1 MNKPF
6 PIFTQHD
13 VMECGPTCLRMVM
26 AYYGRNYPLERLRDM
41 CHIQRDGVS
50 LLGVAEAAEQLGM
63 HTTGVKATLQQL
75 VDEVPL
81 PCILH
86 WNQGHFVV
94 LYEVKR
100 TKEGLQFKV
109 ADPVGQRITYT
120 EREFLRYWASDTE
133 EGQPAGIALML
144 EPTPDF
150 NCDEYVED
158 DSDRKARKRSL
169 MLLLSYMRPY
179 KRLIAQLFLG
189 LTVVS
194 LLQLVLPFLTQA
206 IVDFGISRQDLGF
219 IVLVLIAQLMLMI
232 GSTSVQFIQSWILLH
247 VSTRV
252 NLSLLSDYLAKLMR
266 LPFSYFDTRLT
277 GDILQRIDDHDRIQ
291 TFLTGSS
298 LSLILSLFNIVVFG
312 AVILIYDWRIFFIF
326 MLGSALYVLWVLLF
340 MRRRAK
346 LDTKLFA
353 QNAAN
358 QSKIVQLIDGI
369 QEIKLN
375 TCEQQ
380 KRWEWERV
388 QARIFRLNIKS
399 LALNQYQESGATFIN
414 EVKNL
419 VITALVAML
428 VLRGD
433 MTLGMML
440 SVQYIIGSL
449 NGPVNQLVD
458 FIHRYQDARLSLE
471 RLQEVYEKDDEVQ
484 PDRQLI
490 SQVSGDGDILIKNL
504 TYRYDKL
511 NDKPTLDHID
521 VVIPHGKTTAIVGLS
536 GSGKTTLLKMIL
548 GFYKP
553 DAGEVVIGSSDLENY
568 DKRAWRRHC
577 GVVMQ
582 DGFIY
587 SDTIA
592 RNIAAGFEVID
603 TERLVQAARVAE
615 IDDYIRR
622 LPLGYNTKI
631 GAEGSGLSQ
640 GQKQRILIARAVYKN
655 PDYVFFDEATN
666 SLDAQ
671 NEHAIIQNLAGFLH
685 NRTSLIIA
693 HRLSTVVDADNI
705 LVMSEGR
712 IVESGNHTQLLER
725 RGIYYELVKNQ
736 LNV

>member
-1 MNKPF
+1 M
-6 PIFTQHD
+6 
-13 VMECGPTCLRMVM
+13 
-26 AYYGRNYPLERLRDM
+26 
-41 CHIQRDGVS
+41 
-50 LLGVAEAAEQLGM
+50 
-63 HTTGVKATLQQL
+63 
-75 VDEVPL
+75 
-81 PCILH
+81 
-86 WNQGHFVV
+86 
-94 LYEVKR
+94 
-100 TKEGLQFKV
+100 
-109 ADPVGQRITYT
+109 
-120 EREFLRYWASDTE
+120 
-133 EGQPAGIALML
+133 
-144 EPTPDF
+144 
-150 NCDEYVED
+150 
-158 DSDRKARKRSL
+158 
-169 MLLLSYMRPY
+169 
-179 KRLIAQLFLG
+179 
-189 LTVVS
+189 VS

-615 IDDYIRR
+615 IDDYIRQ
-622 LPLGYNTKI
+622 LPLG
-631 GAEGSGLSQ
+631 
-640 GQKQRILIARAVYKN
+640 
-655 PDYVFFDEATN
+655 
-666 SLDAQ
+666 
-671 NEHAIIQNLAGFLH
+671 
-685 NRTSLIIA
+685 
-693 HRLSTVVDADNI
+693 
-705 LVMSEGR
+705 
-712 IVESGNHTQLLER
+712 
-725 RGIYYELVKNQ
+725 
-736 LNV
+736 

>member
-326 MLGSALYVLWVLLF
+326 MLGSALYVLWV
-340 MRRRAK
+340 
-346 LDTKLFA
+346 
-353 QNAAN
+353 
-358 QSKIVQLIDGI
+358 
-369 QEIKLN
+369 
-375 TCEQQ
+375 
-380 KRWEWERV
+380 
-388 QARIFRLNIKS
+388 
-399 LALNQYQESGATFIN
+399 
-414 EVKNL
+414 
-419 VITALVAML
+419 
-428 VLRGD
+428 
-433 MTLGMML
+433 
-440 SVQYIIGSL
+440 
-449 NGPVNQLVD
+449 
-458 FIHRYQDARLSLE
+458 
-471 RLQEVYEKDDEVQ
+471 
-484 PDRQLI
+484 
-490 SQVSGDGDILIKNL
+490 
-504 TYRYDKL
+504 
-511 NDKPTLDHID
+511 
-521 VVIPHGKTTAIVGLS
+521 
-536 GSGKTTLLKMIL
+536 
-548 GFYKP
+548 
-553 DAGEVVIGSSDLENY
+553 
-568 DKRAWRRHC
+568 
-577 GVVMQ
+577 
-582 DGFIY
+582 
-587 SDTIA
+587 
-592 RNIAAGFEVID
+592 
-603 TERLVQAARVAE
+603 
-615 IDDYIRR
+615 
-622 LPLGYNTKI
+622 
-631 GAEGSGLSQ
+631 
-640 GQKQRILIARAVYKN
+640 
-655 PDYVFFDEATN
+655 
-666 SLDAQ
+666 
-671 NEHAIIQNLAGFLH
+671 
-685 NRTSLIIA
+685 
-693 HRLSTVVDADNI
+693 
-705 LVMSEGR
+705 
-712 IVESGNHTQLLER
+712 
-725 RGIYYELVKNQ
+725 
-736 LNV
+736 

>member
-312 AVILIYDWRIFFIF
+312 AVILIYDWRD
-326 MLGSALYVLWVLLF
+326 
-340 MRRRAK
+340 R
-346 LDTKLFA
+346 
-353 QNAAN
+353 
-358 QSKIVQLIDGI
+358 
-369 QEIKLN
+369 
-375 TCEQQ
+375 
-380 KRWEWERV
+380 
-388 QARIFRLNIKS
+388 KS
-399 LALNQYQESGATFIN
+399 
-414 EVKNL
+414 
-419 VITALVAML
+419 
-428 VLRGD
+428 
-433 MTLGMML
+433 
-440 SVQYIIGSL
+440 
-449 NGPVNQLVD
+449 
-458 FIHRYQDARLSLE
+458 
-471 RLQEVYEKDDEVQ
+471 
-484 PDRQLI
+484 
-490 SQVSGDGDILIKNL
+490 
-504 TYRYDKL
+504 
-511 NDKPTLDHID
+511 
-521 VVIPHGKTTAIVGLS
+521 VV
-536 GSGKTTLLKMIL
+536 
-548 GFYKP
+548 
-553 DAGEVVIGSSDLENY
+553 
-568 DKRAWRRHC
+568 
-577 GVVMQ
+577 
-582 DGFIY
+582 
-587 SDTIA
+587 
-592 RNIAAGFEVID
+592 
-603 TERLVQAARVAE
+603 
-615 IDDYIRR
+615 
-622 LPLGYNTKI
+622 
-631 GAEGSGLSQ
+631 
-640 GQKQRILIARAVYKN
+640 
-655 PDYVFFDEATN
+655 
-666 SLDAQ
+666 
-671 NEHAIIQNLAGFLH
+671 
-685 NRTSLIIA
+685 
-693 HRLSTVVDADNI
+693 
-705 LVMSEGR
+705 
-712 IVESGNHTQLLER
+712 
-725 RGIYYELVKNQ
+725 
-736 LNV
+736 

>member
-1 MNKPF
+1 
-6 PIFTQHD
+6 
-13 VMECGPTCLRMVM
+13 MECGPTCLRMVM

-75 VDEVPL
+75 VDEVLL

-86 WNQGHFVV
+86 WNQRHFVV

-169 MLLLSYMRPY
+169 M
-179 KRLIAQLFLG
+179 
-189 LTVVS
+189 
-194 LLQLVLPFLTQA
+194 LQLVLPFLTQA

-399 LALNQYQESGATFIN
+399 LALN
-414 EVKNL
+414 
-419 VITALVAML
+419 
-428 VLRGD
+428 
-433 MTLGMML
+433 
-440 SVQYIIGSL
+440 
-449 NGPVNQLVD
+449 
-458 FIHRYQDARLSLE
+458 
-471 RLQEVYEKDDEVQ
+471 
-484 PDRQLI
+484 
-490 SQVSGDGDILIKNL
+490 
-504 TYRYDKL
+504 
-511 NDKPTLDHID
+511 
-521 VVIPHGKTTAIVGLS
+521 
-536 GSGKTTLLKMIL
+536 
-548 GFYKP
+548 
-553 DAGEVVIGSSDLENY
+553 
-568 DKRAWRRHC
+568 
-577 GVVMQ
+577 
-582 DGFIY
+582 
-587 SDTIA
+587 
-592 RNIAAGFEVID
+592 
-603 TERLVQAARVAE
+603 
-615 IDDYIRR
+615 
-622 LPLGYNTKI
+622 
-631 GAEGSGLSQ
+631 
-640 GQKQRILIARAVYKN
+640 
-655 PDYVFFDEATN
+655 
-666 SLDAQ
+666 
-671 NEHAIIQNLAGFLH
+671 
-685 NRTSLIIA
+685 
-693 HRLSTVVDADNI
+693 
-705 LVMSEGR
+705 
-712 IVESGNHTQLLER
+712 
-725 RGIYYELVKNQ
+725 
-736 LNV
+736 